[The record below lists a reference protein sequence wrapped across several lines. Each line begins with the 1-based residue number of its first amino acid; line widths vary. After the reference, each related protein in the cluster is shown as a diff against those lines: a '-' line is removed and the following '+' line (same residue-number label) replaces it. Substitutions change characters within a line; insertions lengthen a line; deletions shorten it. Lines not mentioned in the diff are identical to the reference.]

1 MLELKKRMKK
11 HWIIV
16 ILALLLGVSP
26 MLATE
31 VVVADGV
38 EVEAKTI
45 TLAFRGNSA
54 LVSNAEGL
62 NMEIYN
68 LTGVKIATIKIEDNE
83 SQIQLNLTKGIYM
96 VKVGKVVRKVT
107 IR

>member
-1 MLELKKRMKK
+1 MSELKKRMKK
-11 HWIIV
+11 FWII
-16 ILALLLGVSP
+16 AFSAFLLGVSP
-26 MLATE
+26 SVATG
-31 VVVADGV
+31 VAS
-38 EVEAKTI
+38 EEIETKAITI
-45 TLAFRGNSA
+45 AFRGNSV

-62 NMEIYN
+62 NLEIFN
-68 LTGVKIATIKIEDNE
+68 LTGVRISTIKIEDNE

>member
-1 MLELKKRMKK
+1 MSELKKRMNKF
-11 HWIIV
+11 WII
-16 ILALLLGVSP
+16 AFSAFLLGVSP
-26 MLATE
+26 SVATG
-31 VVVADGV
+31 VAS
-38 EVEAKTI
+38 EEIEMETKAITI
-45 TLAFRGNSA
+45 AFRGNSV

-62 NMEIYN
+62 NLEIFN
-68 LTGVKIATIKIEDNE
+68 LTGVRISTIKIEDNE